1 MATTVKPH
9 ALIRLAVIVGDD
21 LVVTFYG
28 VRGSTPCHGPE
39 VARYGGNT
47 SCVAV
52 HVPGQAPVVFDL
64 GTGLRYFG
72 RTVPADEPLRASC
85 LIGHLHWDHIQGL
98 PFFQPLLREGGEFH
112 IYAPKQEDGRS
123 AYDVLKSTITPPM
136 FPVEL
141 HGIPAS
147 LHFHD
152 VVDADFSIGSP
163 DSPISVMARQVP
175 HVGMAMG
182 YRISW
187 GGLSVAYLSD
197 HQQPPEGYFADDA
210 VRELCA
216 GADLLIHDAQYLP
229 EELAAKPD
237 WGHCTA
243 EFAVWLAEET
253 GVRRL
258 ALFHHDPDHDD
269 HCVDQILAAARARAT
284 TVDVVAASERTSLT
298 VSAPR

>member
-1 MATTVKPH
+1 MAYSRP
-9 ALIRLAVIVGDD
+9 IGGED

-28 VRGSTPCHGPE
+28 VRGSTPCNGPE

-52 HVPGQAPVVFDL
+52 EIPGQPPVLFDL

-72 RTVPADEPLRASC
+72 RTCPDDQPLKASC

-112 IYAPKQEDGRS
+112 IYAPMQEDGRS

-141 HGIPAS
+141 HGIPSS

-152 VVDADFSIGSP
+152 IVDADFTIGSA
-163 DSPISVMARQVP
+163 DSPVSVMARRVP
-175 HVGMAMG
+175 HVGLALG
-182 YRISW
+182 YRVTW
-187 GGLSVAYLSD
+187 GGVSVTYLSD
-197 HQQPPEGYFADDA
+197 HQQPQGGFFADSS
-210 VRELCA
+210 VRELCD
-216 GADLLIHDAQYLP
+216 GTDLLIHDAQYLP
-229 EELAAKPD
+229 HEFASKAD

-269 HCVDQILAAARARAT
+269 DCVDEILASARAMAT
-284 TVDVVAASERTSLT
+284 TVDVIAASERTSVT
-298 VSAPR
+298 VPAR